1 MKEVQVKKLQLHLL
15 QRKVNMKKIVLL
27 WFIISCNFL
36 FAIDAKME
44 IIKKS
49 QNLPKIVVST
59 ALDSANSTLANKIQK
74 TITQDLKVSGH
85 FDIAQEKMKIMFQDK
100 PNMVTLANKGIDL
113 YLNVFLEPTNSA
125 TLRVII
131 KLFDINKKELVLN
144 KTISTSKKE
153 RYPFV
158 SHRVSISVN
167 KYLKAPSID
176 WMDKFV
182 IFSVYKGAKQAEIA
196 IGDYTLSY
204 QKTVVRG
211 GLNIFPKWANAKQEE
226 FFYTTYVNGLP
237 QIKKMNIY
245 NRQRETIFKSE
256 GMAIASDVSSDG
268 NKILVTASPQGQPD
282 IYLYDLRTK
291 IKRKLTKYQGIDV
304 GAHFVEDDTKI
315 VFVSDRLKYPNI
327 FSKKIGGRGVERLVY
342 HGRNNSSATTYKNYV
357 VYTSREKGNEFSSSA
372 FNLYLIST
380 QSDFI
385 RRLTTNGSNQFPK
398 FSNDGESILYIKR
411 YNDQSSIGIIRVNYN
426 KTFLFPL
433 KNGKLQS
440 IDW

>member
-1 MKEVQVKKLQLHLL
+1 
-15 QRKVNMKKIVLL
+15 MKKILL
-27 WFIISCNFL
+27 LLVIGFTCL

-49 QNLPKIVVST
+49 QNLPKIIINAAS
-59 ALDSANSTLANKIQK
+59 DSANISLANKIKK
-74 TITQDLKVSGH
+74 TIIQDLKVSGH
-85 FDIAQEKMKIMFQDK
+85 FDLSDDK
-100 PNMVTLANKGIDL
+100 VNLFFKDEPNMLTLSKKGTDLLLNIFIEPANYGSLK
-113 YLNVFLEPTNSA
+113 VK
-125 TLRVII
+125 I
-131 KLFDINKKELVLN
+131 KLYDINKKEMVIN
-144 KTISTSKKE
+144 KTISTSKKD
-153 RYPFV
+153 RYPFIA
-158 SHRVSISVN
+158 HRISISVN
-167 KYLKAPSID
+167 KYLNAPSID

-182 IFSVYKGAKQAEIA
+182 IFSVYKKAKQAEIA
-196 IGDYTLSY
+196 IADYTLTY

-226 FFYTTYVNGLP
+226 FYYTSFVSGLP
-237 QIKKMNIY
+237 ELKKMNIY
-245 NRQRETIFKSE
+245 NRQRTTIFKSE
-256 GMAIASDVSSDG
+256 GMVVLSDISTDG
-268 NKILVTASPQGQPD
+268 NKLLITASPQGQPD

-291 IKRKLTKYQGIDV
+291 IKRKLTKYKGIDV
-304 GAHFVEDDTKI
+304 GAHFVENDTKI

-327 FSKKIGGRGVERLVY
+327 FSKRIGGRGVERLVY
-342 HGRNNSSATTYKNYV
+342 HGRNNSSASTYNNYV
-357 VYTSREKGNEFSSSA
+357 VYTSREKGNEFSSRS

-411 YNDQSSIGIIRVNYN
+411 YKEQSSIGIIRVNYN

-433 KNGKLQS
+433 KSGKLQS

>member
-1 MKEVQVKKLQLHLL
+1 MKNILILL
-15 QRKVNMKKIVLL
+15 T
-27 WFIISCNFL
+27 ISFSTL
-36 FAIDAKME
+36 FAVDAKME

-49 QNLPKIVVST
+49 QNLPKIEVST
-59 ALDSANSTLANKIQK
+59 ASDSANAVLAKKITK
-74 TITQDLKVSGH
+74 IIIQDLKVSGH
-85 FDIAQEKMKIMFQDK
+85 FDISDQKQSVFFKDQ
-100 PNMVTLANKGIDL
+100 PNMVTLSKNGVDL
-113 YLNVFLEPTNSA
+113 FLNVFVQPGNFGALKVN
-125 TLRVII
+125 V
-131 KLFDINKKELVLN
+131 KLYDVNQKRQVFNN
-144 KTISTSKKE
+144 TIGTSKQD

-158 SHRVSISVN
+158 AHRISISIN
-167 KYLKAPSID
+167 KHLNAPSID

-182 IFSVYKGAKQAEIA
+182 IFSIYKGAKQAEIA

-211 GLNIFPKWANAKQEE
+211 GLNIFPKWANSKQEE
-226 FFYTTYVNGLP
+226 FYYSTYVNGLP

-245 NRQRETIFKSE
+245 NRKRQTVMSSE
-256 GMAIASDVSSDG
+256 GMVVVSDISEDG
-268 NKILVTASPQGQPD
+268 KKLLITASPQGQPD

-291 IKRKLTKYQGIDV
+291 IKKRLTKYKGIDV
-304 GAHFVEDDTKI
+304 GAHFVENDSKI

-327 FSKKIGGRGVERLVY
+327 FAKKIGGRGIERLVY

-357 VYTSREKGNEFSSSA
+357 VYTSREKGNQFSSSA

-398 FSNDGESILYIKR
+398 FSNDGESILYIK
-411 YNDQSSIGIIRVNYN
+411 QFKGKSSIGIIRVNYN